1 MSLTEVTIKK
11 VEEIKKALAEG
22 RVVMVGGVVVKSID
36 VVKAQRSVLVVINGE
51 ITMYPSRFIASRI
64 EVI

>member
-1 MSLTEVTIKK
+1 MSLTEIVVQK

-36 VVKAQRSVLVVINGE
+36 VVKAQRSVIIIINNE
-51 ITMYPSRFIASRI
+51 LTMYPSRFIASRI